1 MKLDVKIKLL
11 EGGRLPSYGRNGDV
25 CLDCFARCDK
35 PIKIEN
41 KERALIPLGFA
52 LELPEGFEAVVR
64 PRSGN
69 SSKGIDISIGTVDTN
84 YRGEL
89 KAVVTNNRNNLNETL
104 VIENGAKICQLAIRS
119 VPIINWNVVTELSE
133 TERGSAGFGSS
144 GN

>member
-11 EGGRLPSYGRNGDV
+11 EGGRLPSYGRVGDV

-35 PIKIEN
+35 PIRIEN
-41 KERALIPLGFA
+41 KERALVPLGFA

-69 SSKGIDISIGTVDTN
+69 SSKGIDISIGTIDTN

-89 KAVVTNNRNNLNETL
+89 KAVVINNRNNLNETL